1 MLFSKKSPSKSLGTP
16 VLLALKISLVL
27 SRKWNN
33 VESSDKKKKSQDI
46 VDLGEIVHL
55 LRDILTSIF
64 ENN

>member
-1 MLFSKKSPSKSLGTP
+1 MEQCGKLIQKK
-16 VLLALKISLVL
+16 
-27 SRKWNN
+27 
-33 VESSDKKKKSQDI
+33 KKKKSQDI